1 MTEQTYNEI
10 LQENKEF
17 PEDHLY
23 AELGKFIV
31 EFEDLILQVR
41 RLITGFFE
49 SERIIDTIRVDII

>member
-41 RLITGFFE
+41 RLITGFF
-49 SERIIDTIRVDII
+49 